1 MLTSTLLTSIAP
13 ARAGTPRSPRPSRPP
28 TSTITP
34 DQTLG
39 LSRGQILN
47 LVDNDFNL
55 HNDTSIDGLPMSKG
69 FTKDKL
75 ALMEVIGDP
84 ANITRVML
92 GIVLPKGNES
102 ARITNTALLLRVF
115 LNTAPGWKES
125 GRWIIEA
132 IGQVSKE
139 PDHKTAEI
147 VHDHRRY
154 TLAYLQAGGIALA
167 VTHE

>member
-1 MLTSTLLTSIAP
+1 MSTLMMATTLP
-13 ARAGTPRSPRPSRPP
+13 CFAGGPRSPKQPRPP
-28 TSTITP
+28 ITTVQS

-39 LSRGQILN
+39 LSRGQVMT
-47 LVDNDFNL
+47 LVDGDFNL
-55 HNDTSIDGLPMSKG
+55 HSDTSVDGMPMSKG
-69 FTKDKL
+69 YTKDKL
-75 ALMEVIGDP
+75 ALLEVIGDP
-84 ANITRVML
+84 SNITRVML

-115 LNTAPGWKES
+115 MNTAPGWKES
-125 GRWIIEA
+125 SRWILEA
-132 IGQVSKE
+132 IGQVCKE

-154 TLAYLQAGGIALA
+154 TLAYLQAGGVALA